1 MKFLVL
7 DGNSIFSRAFYGIK
21 MLSNKS
27 GQMTN
32 GIYGFISTL
41 WRLLAEVNP
50 DRVAIAF
57 DISAPTFRHK
67 MYEGYKATRHKT
79 PDELISQLPILK
91 ELLFS
96 MGYQM
101 ISLEGYE
108 ADDILG
114 TFSYYCEENKYDCVL
129 ATGDRDI
136 LQLVSKNVCVRIA
149 STKFGKPE
157 STLYDLDE
165 VKKEYGVMPEN
176 LVDIKALQGDTSD
189 NIPGVKGIGKKTAN
203 DLIVKFGNID
213 QIYENIEIIDIKPSL
228 KEKLIAGKDSAYLS
242 YALGKIDKHVP
253 IEINEQDYVVR
264 KMDSFSVKKIM
275 TDLEF
280 FSFIKKLDIKDD
292 SEKIILE
299 KIDLKYFKSL
309 ISEKDCL
316 NFMMCF
322 GEFEIKKIFI
332 SVLEENKIYMYEF
345 LEDSDRKAVLKDLM
359 ESSKI
364 EKVTHNFKILEKYLE
379 RLDIEVKF
387 KHFDVMLASYL
398 INPSEKDYEI
408 SRLENIYEISKPSIC
423 SAENQSCT
431 EEDISLA
438 EKTYSVAKLKPILEE
453 KIKQNNQNNL
463 LEKIEQPL
471 SKVLASMENIGF
483 LVDKK
488 GLENYSEK
496 LKLKLAEIEKEIYDL
511 SGEEFNINSPKQL
524 GTVLFE
530 KLKLPYGK
538 KGKTGY
544 STGAAILEKLSDE
557 YEVVKKILDYRAL
570 SKLKSTYCDGIVKLI
585 TPSGRVHSSFNQT
598 ETRTGRISS
607 SEPNLQNIPVRT
619 KRGKLLRKFFK
630 APEDFCLIDADYS
643 QIELRVLAHVA
654 QDENMIKAFKN
665 KEDIHAITASE
676 IMGVPL
682 DMVTPEM
689 RFRAKAINY
698 GILYGMSAFS
708 LAKDLEIGFDE
719 AQIYIS
725 RYLNHYK
732 GVSNYMSEVID
743 RAKIDGFVETI
754 FFRRRY
760 LPELSMSNR
769 NLRAFGERV
778 ARNMPI
784 QGAAADIIKI
794 AMINVYEKLKQKKS
808 KLILQVHDELIIE
821 SPKIEAEEVKI
832 ILKNEME
839 NAVKLSVPLDVNI
852 SVGKT
857 WFDAKE

>member
-1 MKFLVL
+1 
-7 DGNSIFSRAFYGIK
+7 
-21 MLSNKS
+21 
-27 GQMTN
+27 MTN

-41 WRLLAEVNP
+41 WRLLGEVNP

-57 DISAPTFRHK
+57 DIAAPTFRHK

-96 MGYQM
+96 MGYKM
-101 ISLEGYE
+101 VSLEGYE

-114 TFSYYCEENKYDCVL
+114 TFSSYCEKNKYDCVL

-136 LQLVSKNVCVRIA
+136 LQLVSENVRVRIA

-157 STLYDLDE
+157 STLYDLEE

-189 NIPGVKGIGKKTAN
+189 NIPGVKGIGKKNAN
-203 DLIVKFGNID
+203 NLIMEFGSID

-228 KEKLIAGKDSAYLS
+228 KEKLIAGKDFAYLS
-242 YALGKIDKHVP
+242 YALGKIDRHVP

-275 TDLEF
+275 TELEF

-292 SEKIILE
+292 SEEIALE
-299 KIDLKYFKSL
+299 KIDLKGFKSL
-309 ISEKDCL
+309 ISKKDSL
-316 NFMMCF
+316 SFMTCF
-322 GEFEIKKIFI
+322 GESEIKKIFV
-332 SVLEENKIYMYEF
+332 SEENKIYMYEF
-345 LEDSDRKAVLKDLM
+345 IEDSDRKEILKNLM
-359 ESSKI
+359 ENPRI

-379 RLDIEVKF
+379 RLDVEVKF

-398 INPSEKDYEI
+398 LNPSEKDYEI
-408 SRLENIYEISKPSIC
+408 LRLENIYEVSKPRIC
-423 SAENQSCT
+423 NAENQSYS
-431 EEDISLA
+431 EEDIDLA
-438 EKTYSVAKLKPILEE
+438 GKAYIISKLKPILEE
-453 KIKQNNQNNL
+453 KIKQNNQESL

-488 GLENYSEK
+488 GLEDYCED
-496 LKLKLAEIEKEIYDL
+496 LKLKLIETEKEIYDL

-524 GTVLFE
+524 GNLLFE

-544 STGAAILEKLSDE
+544 STSADILEKLSDK
-557 YEVVKKILDYRAL
+557 YEIVKKILDYRAL

-630 APEDFCLIDADYS
+630 APEDCYLIDADYS

-665 KEDIHAITASE
+665 NEDIHAITASE

-689 RFRAKAINY
+689 RFKAKAINF

-732 GVSNYMSEVID
+732 GVSNYMNEVID

-754 FFRRRY
+754 FSRRRY

-769 NLRAFGERV
+769 ILRAFGERV

-794 AMINVYEKLKQKKS
+794 AMINVYEKLKGKKS

-821 SPKIEAEEVKI
+821 SPETEAEEVKI

-839 NAVKLSVPLDVNI
+839 NSVKLSVPLDVNI
-852 SVGKT
+852 SMGKT